1 MKESS
6 NYESWFYNRYEDGLA
21 CFDRV
26 LELDPH
32 HAICQTARAL
42 TLATITNP
50 IKLPKRK
57 DLDSARKPLES
68 EESIRLSLTEER
80 HIFGQTYNEELELE

>member
-57 DLDSARKPLES
+57 DLDSARKPLET
-68 EESIRLSLTEER
+68 EKFVKLSLTEENQF
-80 HIFGQTYNEELELE
+80 FGQISNTIF

>member
-42 TLATITNP
+42 TLATINNP

-80 HIFGQTYNEELELE
+80 HFFGQTYNEELELE